1 MRAVNLLPRQQQ
13 VAQKSKRPN
22 SVALGAMIG
31 GAAVL
36 LAIVAGFLL
45 ANRSVDRQ
53 RQALADARA
62 VLAATPAHRM
72 SAQTQAFRTTLL
84 SQREQRSLALAA
96 AIGKRVAWDRILRRV
111 ALVMPDDVWLQS
123 LTGAVPLDSAL
134 PVTATTTPG
143 TTTPGTTTPGTT
155 TPGALPTTPT
165 ALTIQGY
172 TYSQD
177 GVARLL
183 ERLAIVPD
191 LKNVQLQT
199 SQSQQLGTQTV
210 INFTIVSDIKQGR
223 GAS

>member
-1 MRAVNLLPRQQQ
+1 MRAVNLLPRQH
-13 VAQKSKRPN
+13 VEQKRERPN
-22 SVALGAMIG
+22 AVALGALIG

-36 LAIVAGFLL
+36 LVLVAGFLL

-62 VLAATPAHRM
+62 MLAATPAHEV
-72 SAQTQAFRTTLL
+72 SAKTQAFRATLL

-111 ALVMPDDVWLQS
+111 ALVMPGDVWLQS
-123 LTGAVPLDSAL
+123 LTGSVPLTSALAPTTTTTPSAL
-134 PVTATTTPG
+134 PP
-143 TTTPGTTTPGTT
+143 
-155 TPGALPTTPT
+155 LPT

-183 ERLAIVPD
+183 ERLAVVPD
-191 LKNVQLQT
+191 LQNVQLQT
-199 SQSQQLGTQTV
+199 SQTQKIGNQTV
-210 INFTIVSDIKQGR
+210 ISFTIVSDIRKGR

>member
-1 MRAVNLLPRQQQ
+1 MRAVNLLPRQH
-13 VAQKSKRPN
+13 VEQKRERPN
-22 SVALGAMIG
+22 AVALGAALG

-36 LAIVAGFLL
+36 LVLVAGFLL
-45 ANRSVDRQ
+45 ASRSVDRQ

-62 VLAATPAHRM
+62 VLAATPAHNL
-72 SAQTQAFRTTLL
+72 SAKTQSFRATLL

-123 LTGAVPLDSAL
+123 LTASVPLDSAA
-134 PVTATTTPG
+134 PVVATTT
-143 TTTPGTTTPGTT
+143 TPS
-155 TPGALPTTPT
+155 ALPATPT

-183 ERLAIVPD
+183 ERLEVVPD
-191 LKNVQLQT
+191 LENVQLQT
-199 SQSQQLGTQTV
+199 SQSAQIGNQTV
-210 INFTIVSDIKQGR
+210 INFTIVSDIRKGR

>member
-1 MRAVNLLPRQQQ
+1 MRAVNLLPRQH
-13 VAQKSKRPN
+13 VEQKRDRPN
-22 SVALGAMIG
+22 SVALGALIG

-36 LAIVAGFLL
+36 LALVAGFLL

-62 VLAATPAHRM
+62 MLAATPAHKM
-72 SAQTQAFRTTLL
+72 SAQTQTFRATLL

-96 AIGKRVAWDRILRRV
+96 AIGKRVAWDRILRRI

-123 LTGAVPLDSAL
+123 LSGSVPLDTTLTPTTTTTPSAL
-134 PVTATTTPG
+134 P
-143 TTTPGTTTPGTT
+143 
-155 TPGALPTTPT
+155 ALPT
-165 ALTIQGY
+165 ALSIQGY

-183 ERLAIVPD
+183 ERLAVVPD
-191 LKNVQLQT
+191 LNNVQLQT
-199 SQSQQLGTQTV
+199 SQSQQLGNQTV
-210 INFTIVSDIKQGR
+210 INFTIVADIKKGR

>member
-1 MRAVNLLPRQQQ
+1 MRAVNLLPRQHVEQ
-13 VAQKSKRPN
+13 SRERPN
-22 SVALGAMIG
+22 PVALGAAIA

-36 LAIVAGFLL
+36 LVLVAGFLL

-62 VLAATPAHRM
+62 VLVATPPHKM

-84 SQREQRSLALAA
+84 NQREQRSLALAA
-96 AIGKRVAWDRILRRV
+96 AIGKRMAWDRVLRRV

-123 LTGAVPLDSAL
+123 LTGSVPLDSTLAPTTTATAPSAL
-134 PVTATTTPG
+134 PP
-143 TTTPGTTTPGTT
+143 P
-155 TPGALPTTPT
+155 PT

-183 ERLAIVPD
+183 ERLAVVPD
-191 LKNVQLQT
+191 LKNVQLET
-199 SQSQQLGTQTV
+199 SQSQKIGNQTV
-210 INFTIVSDIKQGR
+210 ISFTIVSDIRKGR

>member
-1 MRAVNLLPRQQQ
+1 MRAVNLLPRQQ
-13 VAQKSKRPN
+13 VEHKRERPN
-22 SVALGAMIG
+22 AVVLVARIG

-36 LAIVAGFLL
+36 LALVGGFLL

-62 VLAATPAHRM
+62 VLAVTPANRV
-72 SAQTQAFRTTLL
+72 SAKTQAFRATLL
-84 SQREQRSLALAA
+84 NQREQSSLALAA

-123 LTGAVPLDSAL
+123 LTGSVPLDSAL
-134 PVTATTTPG
+134 PSTATATATSS
-143 TTTPGTTTPGTT
+143 
-155 TPGALPTTPT
+155 ALPALPS

-172 TYSQD
+172 TYSQNS
-177 GVARLL
+177 VARLL
-183 ERLAIVPD
+183 ERLAVVPD

-199 SQSQQLGTQTV
+199 SQSQQVGNQTV
-210 INFTIVSDIKQGR
+210 ISFTIVSDVQNGR

>member
-1 MRAVNLLPRQQQ
+1 MRAVNLLPRQH
-13 VAQKSKRPN
+13 VEQKRERP
-22 SVALGAMIG
+22 SAVALGAAIG

-36 LAIVAGFLL
+36 LALVGGFLL

-62 VLAATPAHRM
+62 VLAATPAHNM
-72 SAQTQAFRTTLL
+72 SAKTQSFRAKLL

-96 AIGKRVAWDRILRRV
+96 AIGKRVTWDRVLRRV
-111 ALVMPDDVWLQS
+111 ALVMPGDVWLQS
-123 LTGAVPLDSAL
+123 LSGSVPLDSAL
-134 PVTATTTPG
+134 APATTT
-143 TTTPGTTTPGTT
+143 TPS
-155 TPGALPTTPT
+155 ALPPPPS

-177 GVARLL
+177 GVARLM
-183 ERLAIVPD
+183 ERLEVVPD

-199 SQSQQLGTQTV
+199 SQSAQVGNQTV
-210 INFTIVSDIKQGR
+210 INFTIVSDIEKGR

>member
-1 MRAVNLLPRQQQ
+1 MRAVNLLPRQH
-13 VAQKSKRPN
+13 VEQKRERPN
-22 SVALGAMIG
+22 AVALGALIG

-36 LAIVAGFLL
+36 LVLVAGFLL

-53 RQALADARA
+53 RQALTDARA
-62 VLAATPAHRM
+62 MLAATPAHKV
-72 SAQTQAFRTTLL
+72 SAKTQAFRATLL

-111 ALVMPDDVWLQS
+111 ALVMPGDVWLQS
-123 LTGAVPLDSAL
+123 LVGSVPLDSTL
-134 PVTATTTPG
+134 TPTTTTTPS
-143 TTTPGTTTPGTT
+143 
-155 TPGALPTTPT
+155 ALPPLPT

-183 ERLAIVPD
+183 ERLAVVPD
-191 LKNVQLQT
+191 LDNVQLQT
-199 SQSQQLGTQTV
+199 SQTQKIGNQTV
-210 INFTIVSDIKQGR
+210 ISFTIVSDIKKGR